1 MDVWRQLDDF
11 RDQVVN
17 IPVVEFAPGPFSS
30 LGEARAAPGNR
41 APDRLVV
48 RGWELFLSRRR
59 QRGVVFWHLSAKF
72 SPRDRPPTP
81 NDWEDIRRIVSRV
94 GALHSPPLMARGP
107 RVMAHWT
114 WSEL

>member
-1 MDVWRQLDDF
+1 MDAWRQLDDF
-11 RDQVVN
+11 HDRVVN

-30 LGEARAAPGNR
+30 LGEARVAHGTR

-59 QRGVVFWHLSAKF
+59 QGGAVFWHLSAKF
-72 SPRDRPPTP
+72 SSRDRPPSP
-81 NDWEDIRRIVSRV
+81 NDWEDIRRIAARV
-94 GALHSPPLMARGP
+94 GALPFPPLVARGP

-114 WSEL
+114 WRDL